1 MIKIQNIRRMTD
13 KMTKR
18 WEIFQMSA
26 SDLGVKKEGENRKV
40 EFAYGEWFVPISVG
54 EKIKVQKS

>member
-1 MIKIQNIRRMTD
+1 MTD

-40 EFAYGEWFVPISVG
+40 EFAYGE
-54 EKIKVQKS
+54 